1 MAVIENSTSNTLVS
15 GTSDDD
21 TIKNF
26 GSQVTIKSLAGNDSI
41 MTNGGT
47 KISITGDSGD
57 DFIQS
62 PGFISGSIFG
72 GGGNDTIQLKSALGD
87 VKTGTEGLIDSGAGN
102 DSIINGYSGWAGVSN
117 LTISGGS
124 GNDYLYSNVYNCSIT
139 GGNGKDSIRNTGLNA
154 TITGGKGND
163 SIDNRYEVSRSGTYS
178 TLDGDYALFQYTS
191 GDGNDIIYGFKDNS
205 TLSISG
211 GSYSTTE
218 SGSDIIVTVDDGKI
232 SLIGAASLSTVNI
245 VGTKGDSSSN
255 SKLITLTEGN
265 DTYENTVEG
274 ATINALGGNDYIE
287 NNGNFV
293 TINGDAGNDS
303 IKNVNHYSTISGGA
317 GDDTIINTRTGD
329 SRDKAGSYSNING
342 GNGNDYIY
350 NSSYCDFVTIDAG
363 AGNDSIENHSAES
376 TVLGGEGNDTIFYFH
391 AWGNSIYGG
400 VGNDIIIGTG
410 SDNFV
415 DRRMPH
421 TVDGGVG
428 NDTVSL
434 NSDAKYAVINYNK
447 GDGNDKIYGFNESA
461 TLKISGGS
469 YSTTKSGANILVT
482 VNDGKIS
489 LMGAASLSA
498 VNIDGTEEINS
509 WTISGT
515 TAKYG
520 TSDETLVTVKGVKS
534 VDGLSLSGKVV
545 TIANS
550 ALNKKKVTV
559 NNGYTLKLDSDV
571 SKVSTKKAA
580 WTLKNSTANYKSS
593 YKTAGYTLASNKKSI
608 TYSKATTAETLA
620 TIKGVKS
627 TSGLKVSGEKI
638 TLKNSALKSKVT
650 VSGGYEFDFASDYK
664 TATITGSKNSDTIT
678 ARGKKISV
686 NGGAGEDLI
695 KIFGS
700 GTVTGGNGAD
710 IFVYKSSGA
719 NVISDYSAEDKIS
732 IESGVAEITSNGDD
746 VIFNGKL
753 TVQGGADK
761 IVTYIDASG
770 EQTYTN
776 ASDDVT
782 YNDAGTGATLTATY
796 EDDKFTPDEYSNYKN
811 KLVTIDASEVTN
823 PLTIT
828 GNKKMN
834 LIIGTGDDDYISGE
848 LGADTLKGEN
858 GNDTLVGGKGNDCLS
873 GGAGDDSL
881 WGGAGTDTLIGG
893 DGADIFVYKSGD
905 GKVIIDDFDDSLDK
919 IRVLSG
925 NVDSPFT
932 NKAGDV
938 MFDIDDGQIVVKGGA
953 NKFIPIYNK
962 GKNILVQYKP
972 NK

>member
-72 GGGNDTIQLKSALGD
+72 GGGNDTIQLKSALGY

-232 SLIGAASLSTVNI
+232 SL
-245 VGTKGDSSSN
+245 
-255 SKLITLTEGN
+255 
-265 DTYENTVEG
+265 
-274 ATINALGGNDYIE
+274 
-287 NNGNFV
+287 
-293 TINGDAGNDS
+293 
-303 IKNVNHYSTISGGA
+303 
-317 GDDTIINTRTGD
+317 
-329 SRDKAGSYSNING
+329 
-342 GNGNDYIY
+342 
-350 NSSYCDFVTIDAG
+350 
-363 AGNDSIENHSAES
+363 
-376 TVLGGEGNDTIFYFH
+376 
-391 AWGNSIYGG
+391 
-400 VGNDIIIGTG
+400 
-410 SDNFV
+410 
-415 DRRMPH
+415 
-421 TVDGGVG
+421 
-428 NDTVSL
+428 
-434 NSDAKYAVINYNK
+434 
-447 GDGNDKIYGFNESA
+447 
-461 TLKISGGS
+461 
-469 YSTTKSGANILVT
+469 
-482 VNDGKIS
+482 
-489 LMGAASLSA
+489 MGAASLPA
-498 VNIDGTEEINS
+498 VNIDGTKEETPKNS
-509 WTISGT
+509 WTLDGN
-515 TAKYG
+515 TATYG
-520 TSDETLVTVKGVKS
+520 DLITVKGVKS
-534 VDGLSLSGKVV
+534 LDGVNLNGTTV
-545 TIANS
+545 TISKAS
-550 ALNKKKVTV
+550 LATSRVTISD
-559 NNGYTLKLDSDV
+559 GYTLALADDV
-571 SKVSTKKAA
+571 TKSSTKNA
-580 WTLKNSTANYKSS
+580 WSYSNSTATYKQTT
-593 YKTAGYTLASNKKSI
+593 TAGYTLVNNAI
-608 TYSKATTAETLA
+608 TYTKATNKALFTV
-620 TIKGVKS
+620 KGVKS
-627 TSGLKVSGEKI
+627 TSGLKVNGKVVTISNSALNAKKVTISDGYTLKLGSDVSKSSTKKAWNLSNSTATYKQTTTAGYALVNNAITYTKATNKTLFTVKGVKSTSGLKVNGKVVTVSNSALNAKKVTISDGYTLKLGSDVSKSSTKKAWSLSNSTATYKQTTTAGYALVNNAITYTKATNKTLATVTGVKSTKGLSVSNETI
-638 TLKNSALKSKVT
+638 TLKNSALKNKVT
-650 VSGGYEFDFASDYK
+650 VSGDYEFDFAADYK
-664 TATITGSKNSDTIT
+664 NAAIIGSKNSDTII
-678 ARGKKISV
+678 ARGENITIT
-686 NGGAGEDLI
+686 GGAGDDVL
-695 KIFGS
+695 
-700 GTVTGGNGAD
+700 TGGNKN
-710 IFVYKSSGA
+710 IFVYNSGDG
-719 NVISDYSAEDKIS
+719 SDIITNYNEADKIS
-732 IESGVAEITSNGDD
+732 IESGAAEVTTNGDD

-753 TVQGGADK
+753 TVQGGAGK

-770 EQTYTN
+770 EQIYANTSN
-776 ASDDVT
+776 DVT

-796 EDDKFTPDEYSNYKN
+796 GDDKFTPDEYSNYKN

-953 NKFIPIYNK
+953 DKFIPIYNK